1 MGPVLAL
8 LASLG
13 LTLQPPCVTLSPG
26 DNDVTAAEI
35 YSVARQAGFS
45 PDAAVKMTAIAL
57 RESSGN
63 PTLVNPG
70 VRNPVTGVMS
80 NETSYGLW
88 QINMK
93 GDLGQ
98 ARLAQLG
105 LSSKD
110 QLYDPLTNAR
120 AAYLISSGGSQSALS
135 ANWYVDWYGSPFRY
149 AENYNYYLPT
159 AQAAAEQV
167 EGGAVQAGAEPGDVP
182 VLFSSLVYGIAPRE
196 GESPV
201 GGLFDSPNLGL
212 YALLGF
218 AGLAAVLLVTGKR
231 REQYA

>member
-1 MGPVLAL
+1 MSPLLAL
-8 LASLG
+8 LLSLG
-13 LTLQPPCVTLSPG
+13 LTLPPPCVTLSLG

-57 RESSGN
+57 RESGGN
-63 PTLVNPG
+63 PALVNPG

-80 NETSYGLW
+80 QETSYGLW

-93 GDLGQ
+93 GDLGT
-98 ARLAQLG
+98 ARLQQLG
-105 LSSKD
+105 LTSRE

-120 AAYLISSGGSQSALS
+120 AAYLISSGGSQAALS

-149 AENYNYYLPT
+149 AENYNSYLPA
-159 AQAAAEQV
+159 AQAAAGQV
-167 EGGAVQAGAEPGDVP
+167 EGGSIQAGAEPGDVP
-182 VLFSSLVYGIAPRE
+182 VLFSSLAYGVAPRE
-196 GESPV
+196 DEAGTT
-201 GGLFDSPNLGL
+201 GNLGL

-218 AGLAAVLLVTGKR
+218 AGLAVVLLVTGKHG
-231 REQYA
+231 REQYASG